1 MMLMKI
7 IGISL
12 LVGFAAMLILGA
24 VNRTLA
30 KEGGNEPRSISAESS
45 VERYDLEIGPGES
58 PAQNGEG
65 FRGGQSGGSSQ
76 YGYGERGAVREAQPN
91 NPSPQA
97 QVDEWVVIEGSVNS
111 VDSALAVILLQDGNT
126 VEITGRPWSFA
137 LENGFALQAGD
148 QVRLTGFYED
158 NDSFEVGAIENLTQ
172 GTSFQVRDQDGRPLW
187 AGRGWQG

>member
-1 MMLMKI
+1 MLKKI

-30 KEGGNEPRSISAESS
+30 KEGGNEPRALSAGSS
-45 VERYDLEIGPGES
+45 VERHALENKPGEY

-65 FRGGQSGGSSQ
+65 FRGGQNGGTSQ

-97 QVDEWVVIEGSVNS
+97 KVDEWVVIEGSVNS
-111 VDSALAVILLQDGNT
+111 VDSALAIILLQDGNM
-126 VEITGRPWSFA
+126 VEITDRPWSFA
-137 LENGFALQAGD
+137 LENGYTLQAGD

-158 NDSFEVGAIENLTQ
+158 AERFEVGAIENLTQ
-172 GTSFQVRDQDGRPLW
+172 GTSFQIRDQDGRPLW
-187 AGRGWQG
+187 AGRGRQG